1 MKLFATSALFAL
13 MTMIL
18 VPSTPV
24 MAVLY
29 TCSVTGS
36 VEYFTNLST
45 LTSAQKSYA
54 LSRIKSSY
62 LAVHRDDYPG
72 YTVPGTPTAT
82 SWTIRALSSTTLY
95 WNQWTGKVT
104 TETANEEP
112 QQEQQ
117 EAQLRG
123 SVGVESTNKWFG
135 SYVRFLMGI
144 RCVICNGAIGD
155 DDTIPPLSLTLD
167 ESALEHLSVQTN
179 INRWE
184 ASWCDE
190 LTQNP
195 AFPIFKQARN
205 CQLVFSLASCKT
217 TADDG
222 EADEDLMEIVT
233 VTINDNDVEETL
245 DTLDVGAAADM
256 MVAIVA

>member
-13 MTMIL
+13 MTMIV

-24 MAVLY
+24 MAAIY

-36 VEYFTNLST
+36 LEYFTNLST
-45 LTSAQKSYA
+45 LTSGQKSYA

-62 LAVHRDDYPG
+62 LAVHQDNYPG
-72 YTVPGTPTAT
+72 YTVPGTPSAT
-82 SWTIRALSSTTLY
+82 SWTIKTLPSTTLY
-95 WNQWTGKVT
+95 WNEWTGKVT
-104 TETANEEP
+104 TETANAEP

-123 SVGVESTNKWFG
+123 SVGVEQTNKWYG
-135 SYVRFLMGI
+135 SFIKALMGI
-144 RCVICNGAIGD
+144 RCVICNGSVGD
-155 DDTIPPLSLTLD
+155 DDTIPPLTLTLD
-167 ESALEHLSVQTN
+167 EGALEHLSVQTN

-184 ASWCDE
+184 AAWCDE

-195 AFPIFKQARN
+195 AYPMFLRARN
-205 CQLVFSLASCKT
+205 CQLVFSLSSCKA

-256 MVAIVA
+256 VAIVA